1 MSALFSDLLGVL
13 PSDPELSEGE
23 REMLRQLSA
32 PGGPLW
38 KIVKSALDYADH
50 MKDHIVAVELVEP
63 EQIGMARQLQLKRTA
78 ALDFLK
84 WFVQCYAST
93 PQSGQARRND
103 FNG

>member
-1 MSALFSDLLGVL
+1 MSDLFSDLLRAL

-50 MKDHIVAVELVEP
+50 MKDHIVAVELVGRD
-63 EQIGMARQLQLKRTA
+63 QVGMARQLQLKRAA

-93 PQSGQARRND
+93 PQVGK
-103 FNG
+103 